1 MRVEGR
7 GPGTQEPRATVLLG
21 RAGLLPLMGKGW
33 ARGGGSQ
40 FAAHPLLLEP
50 PPSPARDQARLWG
63 RVAGIHCEAQPHY
76 GLTLQPADL
85 LRPGGSLITSAP
97 NLCTEVPGEWG
108 KG

>member
-21 RAGLLPLMGKGW
+21 RAGLPPLMGKGW
-33 ARGGGSQ
+33 ARGGGSVCRPP
-40 FAAHPLLLEP
+40 AATGA

-76 GLTLQPADL
+76 GRLQPADL
-85 LRPGGSLITSAP
+85 LRSGGSLITSAP